1 MKKKIRFYIIV
12 LLALV
17 CFTTPHVSA
26 ATGYT
31 YNHKSEVIYSAE
43 GFTVNEMPYNY
54 KKLGIEAS
62 DFSSPSDLFVFNG
75 EDETLIYALDSKSN
89 YMFVFDEN
97 LNLILKTNKFIYDA
111 DTLRY
116 TNDDDVN
123 GVQAEKEEEPEE
135 PTPGETTPEEQ
146 APGETQKDEDTI
158 KKGELYLNS
167 PLSIHRGINPNAD
180 KEKGELSDLIYICDN
195 GNEQIVVIDPNSFD
209 EEKGTFHVY
218 QVISAPEEQLEN
230 KKFSPSEVLSDTAGR
245 IYVIC
250 DNVGEGIMQF
260 GKDGQFNAYVGVNY
274 VTLSAWD
281 IFWRNFAS
289 QAQRE
294 KMTTYHNTSFTDMVY
309 TNFMIYATSYAIT
322 DPKSGGITND
332 NIMIKKIN
340 PSGKDVL
347 RRNGYS
353 APKGDA
359 KYIKTNDGQGT
370 TNPSTFDGITVNDY
384 GVYTVVDSKRG
395 RLFTYDNEGNL
406 LYISGE
412 KGDVYTDNIQN
423 PVAVQYLG
431 ETILVLDKYYKTI
444 IKFEPTEI
452 AKIINKAVK
461 EEYNGRSIRE
471 IPTYNKNT
479 KTWWIGSYNTKIT
492 DPNKD
497 VTEANG
503 HWIIGNEDTGIETE
517 ELAAADYWEQVI
529 ALNANYEYAYVGIG
543 KKYNEL
549 GDYKEAMKYFKLGA
563 DRVYYG
569 KAFKQYRD
577 ALIKKYFSA
586 VVITIVVVIVG
597 VEVLIHIRRKKLGIV
612 KEEETGIGD
621 E

>member
-167 PLSIHRGINPNAD
+167 PLSIHRGINPNAE
-180 KEKGELSDLIYICDN
+180 EKGELSDLIYICDN